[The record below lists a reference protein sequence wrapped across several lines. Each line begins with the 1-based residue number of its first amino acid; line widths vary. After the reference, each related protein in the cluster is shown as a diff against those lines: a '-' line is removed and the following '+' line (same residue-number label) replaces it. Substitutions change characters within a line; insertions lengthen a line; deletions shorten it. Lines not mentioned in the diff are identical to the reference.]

1 MGEKN
6 NITKFIY
13 QEIVTIKA
21 KTKAKKRNNK
31 KLHVNSIWI
40 KEILYTTP
48 IFCVFW
54 KNPEIENNLL
64 PSKWKA
70 DIYS

>member
-1 MGEKN
+1 MMGEKN

-21 KTKAKKRNNK
+21 NTKNKKKRQK

-40 KEILYTTP
+40 KERFCILQQFFVYLKKP
-48 IFCVFW
+48 RDW
-54 KNPEIENNLL
+54 K
-64 PSKWKA
+64 
-70 DIYS
+70 